1 LQTRLLTV
9 MREQFDHEQNR
20 SISRIDEA
28 VAPYT
33 RFVRS
38 SQDEMQ
44 RMRGDLGGIRN
55 ELASLRH
62 RIEGPQVENREPPE
76 PIALPERTARDA

>member
-1 LQTRLLTV
+1 IV

-20 SISRIDEA
+20 SITRIDEA

-38 SQDEMQ
+38 SQGEME
-44 RMRGDLGGIRN
+44 RMRDDLDGIRN

-62 RIEGPQVENREPPE
+62 QIEGPQVDDREPPE
-76 PIALPERTARDA
+76 PIALPERTASDM